1 MQEEINLAGNQI
13 GCFREI
19 PNLARLPKL
28 RKVNF
33 VDPLHGDNPV
43 ATLCNYQTCAMP
55 HVARAAQRAQ
65 HAGHRRSEASGDTL
79 RV

>member
-65 HAGHRRSEASGDTL
+65 HASQAERGQWGHAL